1 MALLLEGALFELY
14 LGFLHGIRYGR
25 KSLALDMMEEW
36 RQPIADRLVL
46 KLFNKR
52 MLAEYDFQEDAG
64 DGVFLNEEGFRK
76 FCKEYE
82 RWMAEPNFCNK
93 SWRLLMKQ
101 QVGVLKKSLEEGGS
115 YIPFRYEG

>member
-1 MALLLEGALFELY
+1 MSCTWVFAW
-14 LGFLHGIRYGR
+14 H
-25 KSLALDMMEEW
+25 SLRQEIPGLRHDGEW

-93 SWRLLMKQ
+93 
-101 QVGVLKKSLEEGGS
+101 VGG
-115 YIPFRYEG
+115 F